1 MSICQDHEV
10 AKNVALTRAKERAE
24 AEVKSLR
31 SKQAPS
37 SADES
42 SLRKEVKRL
51 EEEKSLL
58 QEHAKSV
65 DSKLLEAQKE
75 IERMRYTHLSVC
87 RLFFL
92 SGFHT

>member
-10 AKNVALTRAKERAE
+10 AQNVALTRAKERAE

-37 SADES
+37 SADDS
-42 SLRKEVKRL
+42 SLRKEMKRL

-58 QEHAKSV
+58 QQHAKSV
-65 DSKLLEAQKE
+65 ESKLLEAQKE
-75 IERMRYTHLSVC
+75 IERMRYIHLSVC
-87 RLFFL
+87 RLCL
-92 SGFHT
+92 LPC